1 MVSGPQVAHAV
12 LELNPLRLGYSLLSD
27 KNLIMRGVAQAANDA
42 SAERVPASADNPF
55 LAIQQQFSEAMVYAL
70 NLFRDARDE
79 YVERSFHTFYGS
91 PLVQAA
97 CGISS
102 NDAPRPRPG
111 LLPSVLAATQAEKRR
126 LRGRMAEGDVFDAA
140 ARVLVYICRAQHRID
155 KRTFEALRK
164 RLLAYPEISPAG
176 FKAAL
181 RDQWT
186 ILALDERAA
195 IEALPALLPAD
206 VRGRHYCADLL
217 QTTVAATGKLS
228 ADGERRLKK
237 VLQLLAEGTEGDRRG
252 MNGRSRC
259 SSRVPL
265 QAWGFRGGL
274 LRWEEP
280 HA

>member
-1 MVSGPQVAHAV
+1 MWRARRTRSPLNKITWAPQLSGERIPVATSLDRFAGAILVGQHQPAAAARVSEFNNAFYQSFLQPWIKMVSGPQVAHAV

-111 LLPSVLAATQAEKRR
+111 LLPSVVAATQAEKRR
-126 LRGRMAEGDVFDAA
+126 LRGRMGTCLTPQRGYWSISTGPSIASSSVPSRRCVSCFW
-140 ARVLVYICRAQHRID
+140 
-155 KRTFEALRK
+155 RTLKSRPLDLR
-164 RLLAYPEISPAG
+164 LPCVIS
-176 FKAAL
+176 
-181 RDQWT
+181 
-186 ILALDERAA
+186 
-195 IEALPALLPAD
+195 
-206 VRGRHYCADLL
+206 
-217 QTTVAATGKLS
+217 
-228 ADGERRLKK
+228 
-237 VLQLLAEGTEGDRRG
+237 
-252 MNGRSRC
+252 GRS
-259 SSRVPL
+259 
-265 QAWGFRGGL
+265 
-274 LRWEEP
+274 
-280 HA
+280 